1 MINEVFNKLVY
12 LVKDTDN
19 REQSIQIFKNIA
31 AAMLKEACFKLN
43 DGYDPDTVLKYTSF
57 VEEIIGND
65 AQNELIR
72 MNCFYKKNM
81 LDEAYHCIKK
91 SSELP
96 NGQKDS
102 VIFYN
107 RGIIEAETGRYTD
120 AIQSYNKSIQLNPQ
134 NKIAALNLSQLKIK
148 LGMWKEGWKEFEVR
162 NEAVGYM
169 IENERYMKWLY
180 EKYDGSQDL
189 KDKKVI
195 LLNDQGFGDLILFY
209 RFFDRLKERGAK
221 ITLCAEPDIQEL
233 IRAQDKDISFCTAED
248 IKKGLVTSD
257 YYCSPSSL
265 IHLLDIKNDAS
276 LWKGIYID
284 APKKDFDVLSKTKKN
299 IALVHFG
306 GAHAYDFRRSILLSE
321 FCKIQSKKA
330 NLFLIS
336 KLHQPTRNWNGKQ
349 VKIDNIKSPYPV
361 VSDLNT
367 WFETAQLLK
376 SIDLLITVDTGIAH
390 LACAMGIPTWILLDY
405 SCDYRWGTAGSS
417 SNFYPSVKLFRQKNR
432 KSWDEVFKQIN
443 QEIDFLC
450 SANKP

>member
-1 MINEVFNKLVY
+1 MINETFNKLVT
-12 LVKDTDN
+12 LVKDTGSQD
-19 REQSIQIFKNIA
+19 QSIQIFKNIA

-43 DGYDPDTVLKYTSF
+43 ESYDPDTVLKYTSF

-169 IENERYMKWLY
+169 IENERSMKQLY

-189 KDKKVI
+189 KEKKII

-209 RFFDRLKERGAK
+209 RFFYKLKERGAK

-248 IKKGLVTSD
+248 IKKGLVPSD

-276 LWKGIYID
+276 LWKEIYID

-321 FCKIQSKKA
+321 FCNIQSKKA

-432 KSWDEVFKQIN
+432 KNWDEVFKQIN